1 MVQQKGS
8 VNQCQLYD
16 MLGIQGLDLDMSFF
30 ETQLTMLLQTVQ
42 QTHSLQGSEN
52 NWQ

>member
-30 ETQLTMLLQTVQ
+30 ETQLTMLLQT
-42 QTHSLQGSEN
+42 HSLQGSEN